1 MVVVGIISLLFAAA
15 VAVAAR
21 MVHVGRPAGTVLGFV
36 LGAILVAGPAVASAS
51 GGWHPAL
58 AASIA
63 LGAGI
68 IGSLAV
74 APRLGERP

>member
-1 MVVVGIISLLFAAA
+1 VTGL
-15 VAVAAR
+15 
-21 MVHVGRPAGTVLGFV
+21 VLG
-36 LGAILVAGPAVASAS
+36 GILVAGPAVAAAS

-58 AASIA
+58 FASVA

-74 APRLGERP
+74 ALPAEARS